1 MFTAMSLWYCS
12 ISRSSSENSVHHSG
26 LLLIAN
32 SDEQSL
38 YRIFNSSEEKKTMH
52 LIDKGKII
60 SMLLNVG
67 DGEVTSKMLSS
78 LLAG

>member
-12 ISRSSSENSVHHSG
+12 ISRSSSENSVHQSG
-26 LLLIAN
+26 LLLTAN

-38 YRIFNSSEEKKTMH
+38 YRIFNSSEEKRTMH
-52 LIDKGKII
+52 LLIVLGKII

-67 DGEVTSKMLSS
+67 VER
-78 LLAG
+78 LLPNCYQPC

>member
-1 MFTAMSLWYCS
+1 MSLWYCS
-12 ISRSSSENSVHHSG
+12 ISRSSSENSVHQSG
-26 LLLIAN
+26 LLLTAN

-52 LIDKGKII
+52 LIDYGKIVLI
-60 SMLLNVG
+60 LLNVV
-67 DGEVTSKMLSS
+67 DGEVTSKLLPS